1 LIKGGAL
8 DTNRVGSA
16 AGLLAFMEY
25 LKEKGLMPARTA
37 DAWRSAAQAVLAVDG
52 EGWAETDLRS
62 LDLESQFQRFA
73 NIRGA
78 KYTPASLRTYRQ
90 RFRDAVS
97 MYLDYLSNPT
107 GFKPRG
113 SVTRRASGGSSS
125 PKPDEKAVAETAAQ
139 WLSGVEKRDEPAG
152 SAPKL
157 LTYPF
162 PMSGG
167 ELAYLQLPVHVSAS
181 DVERLCSFI
190 RSIALDR
197 FDG

>member
-1 LIKGGAL
+1 
-8 DTNRVGSA
+8 
-16 AGLLAFMEY
+16 MEY
-25 LKEKGLMPARTA
+25 LKEKGLMHARTA

-52 EGWAETDLRS
+52 EGWTETDLRS

-90 RFRDAVS
+90 RFRDAAS

-113 SVTRRASGGSSS
+113 SVTRRSSGGSSPS
-125 PKPDEKAVAETAAQ
+125 KSDERAVPEAATQ
-139 WLSGVEKRDEPAG
+139 SFPGIEKRDEVPS

-167 ELAYLQLPVHVSAS
+167 ELAYLQLPVHVSAR